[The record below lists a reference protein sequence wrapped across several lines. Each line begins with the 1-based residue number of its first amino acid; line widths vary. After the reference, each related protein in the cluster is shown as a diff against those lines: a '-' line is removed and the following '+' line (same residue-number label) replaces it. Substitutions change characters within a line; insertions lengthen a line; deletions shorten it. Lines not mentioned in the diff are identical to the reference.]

1 MDKELWIYAHW
12 KSYSKQSEYQLSN
25 YERSESSGDVLIE
38 KQVIVFE
45 TPNDKELKVK
55 LAAAKR
61 LELIKIKGE
70 HFEEQARL
78 QEEINDLLTLEYKPE
93 AKDDS
98 AL

>member
-1 MDKELWIYAHW
+1 MDKEVGIYAHW
-12 KSYSKQSEYQLSN
+12 NSYSKQSEYQLSN

-45 TPNDKELKVK
+45 TPNDKDLKVK

-61 LELIKIKGE
+61 LELIRIKGE
-70 HFEEQARL
+70 HFEEQARM

-93 AKDDS
+93 ATDDIP
-98 AL
+98 L